1 MASNPP
7 VLPSTNPEPAS
18 LRVAVITLFPELFTT
33 YLRTSFVKR
42 AISEKKLSVHL
53 EYLREHGLG
62 RHRSIDDSP
71 YGGGAGMVMRV
82 DCVMN
87 AITNAER
94 QAGFVPKA
102 HRILLCPQGNRFD
115 QAAARRIATLSNVV
129 LVCGRYEGFD
139 ERVRNFV
146 DEEISLGDF
155 VLTGGEIPAMAMIEA
170 CIRMLPGVLGNE
182 QSASDESFS
191 EELEGGLE
199 YPQYTRPLSY
209 EGLDVPEILRSG
221 DHQRIRAWR
230 RAQSLDRTQQRRPD
244 LVGPK
249 ALPSN
254 AKR

>member
-1 MASNPP
+1 MTSKPISANSD
-7 VLPSTNPEPAS
+7 LGAES
-18 LRVAVITLFPELFTT
+18 LRFAVVTLFPELFVTF
-33 YLRTSFVKR
+33 LRTSFVKR
-42 AISEKKLSVHL
+42 AIAEKKLAVHL

-62 RHRSIDDSP
+62 RHRSIDDTP

-94 QAGFVPKA
+94 RAEFVPKA
-102 HRILLCPQGNRFD
+102 HRILLCPQGRRFD
-115 QAAARRIATLSNVV
+115 QSAARRIATLSNVV

-155 VLTGGEIPAMAMIEA
+155 VLTGGEIPAMAIIEA

-182 QSASDESFS
+182 QSACDESFS
-191 EELEGGLE
+191 EELDGGLE

-209 EGLDVPEILRSG
+209 EGVEVPEVLRCG

-244 LVGPK
+244 LMNSKSMPG
-249 ALPSN
+249 SGG
-254 AKR
+254 R